1 MHSYRVLGIIA
12 LSAIV
17 LAVLCFTVVDITID
31 SANGC
36 LAARTACREHEVPSA
51 AIVYAVLGAA
61 ALLGSIPF
69 AAGWIVG
76 MHRRPEPDHPAPRR
90 AVRGPLILE
99 DEL

>member
-1 MHSYRVLGIIA
+1 MHSYRVLGILA

-17 LAVLCFTVVDITID
+17 LAVMFFTVVDISID
-31 SANGC
+31 GANGC
-36 LAARTACREHEVPSA
+36 LAERAACRDRDVPTS
-51 AIVYAVLGAA
+51 AIVSAVLGVV
-61 ALLGSIPF
+61 ALLGSMPL

-90 AVRGPLILE
+90 PERPPLLLE

>member
-17 LAVLCFTVVDITID
+17 IAVMCVTVVDISID

-36 LAARTACREHEVPSA
+36 LAARTACRDHDVPVT
-51 AIVYAVLGAA
+51 AIAYAILGAG
-61 ALLGSIPF
+61 ALLASIPF
-69 AAGWIVG
+69 AGGWVVG
-76 MHRRPEPDHPAPRR
+76 MHRRPEPEARLPRR
-90 AVRGPLILE
+90 PVPPPLLLE